1 MERVIFNLEPELV
14 EGRYKLGQLV
24 IDINQFSFNYIIE
37 PRLRQ
42 PSEDSYSYQFVQG
55 DETGRVL
62 EGDDVKKVWRECQD
76 VLIIDPLDTRVPM
89 NLVHVRKEENEP
101 SR

>member
-1 MERVIFNLEPELV
+1 MERVIFNFVPELV

-24 IDINQFSFNYIIE
+24 TDINQFSFNYIIE

-42 PSEDSYSYQFVQG
+42 PSDDSYSYEFVQG

-76 VLIIDPLDTRVPM
+76 VQLVDPLDTRTPLT
-89 NLVHVRKEENEP
+89 LVHVRKNE
-101 SR
+101 

>member
-1 MERVIFNLEPELV
+1 MERVIFNFVPELV
-14 EGRYKLGQLV
+14 EGRYKLEQLV
-24 IDINQFSFNYIIE
+24 TNINQFSFNYIIE

-42 PSEDSYSYQFVQG
+42 PSEDSHSYEFVQG

-76 VLIIDPLDTRVPM
+76 VLLVDPLDTRVPM
-89 NLVHVRKEENEP
+89 TLVHVRKNE
-101 SR
+101 